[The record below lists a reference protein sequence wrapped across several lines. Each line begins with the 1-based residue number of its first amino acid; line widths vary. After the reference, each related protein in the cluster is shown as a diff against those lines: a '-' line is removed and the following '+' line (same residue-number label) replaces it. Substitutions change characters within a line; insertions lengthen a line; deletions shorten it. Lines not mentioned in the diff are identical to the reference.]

1 MSKKPFDSKTAK
13 KLISEY
19 AEKINILTRENLT
32 LKKQLEDS
40 QTSLRLNKDILFTH
54 FNKNKTDISSL
65 LNDLKKENLR
75 LSEKI
80 AWLFSE
86 KTETSKQL
94 YKLQEQLEAKNAK
107 ETESIEKEKT
117 KKFIETNKLAEKEST
132 IIFLQKQLEKLKNS
146 NSHNKT
152 SKNNERV
159 LIIGDPTK
167 FNTEMNT
174 ELVATRSLL
183 KKYSALLQNEKITN
197 QKLTSRIK
205 ELENAVN
212 LRNVNKTNNNIGIID
227 CVFSDNHSSD
237 ENEDDID
244 MEDSDDDINEEDDK
258 TTFPDKLKNKTISG
272 CANNNSKSTNATV
285 PKLDLSS
292 VLSNYKKPDNLKLNI
307 VDKGVNKKSN
317 RSQHDELIEKLK
329 AQIRIFKSTIL
340 KYKEKIKKLRQENS
354 SLKNSNR
361 LLRNA
366 IKNDDFDNLISNST
380 NNNSNTKN
388 KINND
393 VSMTPNINQDSIICG
408 NDVSKQNKSINITKD
423 KYNLS
428 NIDDLIEIKEVNN

>member
-1 MSKKPFDSKTAK
+1 MGDDMDMEEPEMGDEMDMEEPEMGKNKPQPEKKIKESKRFT
-13 KLISEY
+13 
-19 AEKINILTRENLT
+19 
-32 LKKQLEDS
+32 KKQLMEEFSELSQNSKNREEDK
-40 QTSLRLNKDILFTH
+40 LRLNK
-54 FNKNKTDISSL
+54 KT
-65 LNDLKKENLR
+65 
-75 LSEKI
+75 
-80 AWLFSE
+80 
-86 KTETSKQL
+86 
-94 YKLQEQLEAKNAK
+94 
-107 ETESIEKEKT
+107 
-117 KKFIETNKLAEKEST
+117 
-132 IIFLQKQLEKLKNS
+132 
-146 NSHNKT
+146 
-152 SKNNERV
+152 
-159 LIIGDPTK
+159 
-167 FNTEMNT
+167 
-174 ELVATRSLL
+174 
-183 KKYSALLQNEKITN
+183 
-197 QKLTSRIK
+197 
-205 ELENAVN
+205 N

-366 IKNDDFDNLISNST
+366 IKNDDFDNIISNST